1 MTTGDQPA
9 TTPCPSDTPQPCPRH
24 GAASAPDHGPGDDQ
38 CGEPARSY
46 ARAALRRFVAH
57 RPALASAAIVVVL
70 LLLALLAGLLP
81 LPDPTAQGADV
92 VTDAGPSAQHWLGT
106 DSAGRDILSRLIYG
120 LRPAFV
126 AGFAGQSL
134 TMVLGVVLG
143 VTAGYFRGWPDFVL
157 SRLTDLLFTLPTFV
171 LAFLAVGFLG
181 PQFSQLAGGS
191 GTMLLITVVFAALGW
206 PGLLRLVRAQTLSLK
221 EQPFVEAARAVGSSN
236 WQIIRWHILPGTWG
250 QVLVQAAFGVGGFI
264 ALESTLSLLGLGVQP
279 PNPDLGAMVASGLDG
294 LTANPF
300 ESLAPSFVLTMLI
313 VAFVYVGDGL
323 RDALDPRLSA

>member
-1 MTTGDQPA
+1 
-9 TTPCPSDTPQPCPRH
+9 
-24 GAASAPDHGPGDDQ
+24 
-38 CGEPARSY
+38 
-46 ARAALRRFVAH
+46 VAH

-92 VTDAGPSAQHWLGT
+92 VIDAGPSAQHWLGT